1 MKLSAVTAILVL
13 LVSPGLPQS
22 CNNEQGVC
30 KAGQCHS
37 VNDTSGVGP
46 FQGNFAE
53 CQTAQEQA
61 AKETTE
67 KRTVKNLSNRA
78 NNRPR
83 PAPAARAGQKTRAG
97 DKTPG
102 GGESPKA
109 SGESSKASGESCKD
123 SRKACRESS
132 KASRQQG
139 QNQRGL

>member
-53 CQTAQEQA
+53 CQTAQEQP

-67 KRTVKNLSNRA
+67 KGTTPCPTTRASPKART
-78 NNRPR
+78 
-83 PAPAARAGQKTRAG
+83 GQKTGAG
-97 DKTPG
+97 GKTPG

-123 SRKACRESS
+123 SRKASRESS

-139 QNQRGL
+139 QSQRGL